1 MNRALVGIVVLLV
14 IFASP
19 PSICAEMVQPPQGE
33 QSPLVTLNLGDSV
46 DVRVLAKWISEVTGQ
61 TFAYDESF
69 QGTVMLETPRKLP
82 ESALLPL
89 FESILQL
96 KGYAMVRRG
105 EVVMIVQTQAAA
117 ALEPDISL
125 PSEELDGEGE
135 FVNKMVQIEYA
146 DAAVIA
152 EAIKPLMSSPNAV
165 QVLAEQNKLSIS
177 GQAGNVQ
184 RALAVVE
191 HLDQREARPRVLLR
205 TLQYARAADV
215 VAQLEVAFPKQATGP
230 RAGLPVFNADR
241 RTNSVVVVAA
251 ERDVDAVEET
261 LQTLDVEAVQPQ
273 RPVRVYPLQNT
284 KARHIVPLLE
294 EIIQSV
300 EGPTMPTGMTGQRKA
315 SAGTEQGGRP
325 IKIVGD
331 EENNVLIVVAT
342 RDGHEWL
349 RPVIEDLDRRRP
361 QVLIEAWLVA
371 LTESGARELGV
382 ELAARGS
389 ADDYSTL
396 GTTFFGRSAVDEDTG
411 VRGLPSPPQEG
422 ATIAVLRAG
431 EVRAVLNALLQDEE
445 ARIVSRPRLLANANQ
460 EATFQSVQQEPFVT
474 ISAITSTTSTTAFG
488 GFEQAGTALTI
499 TPTIL
504 EGDFVFL
511 DVRLV
516 VSNFTGTSPSAQV
529 PPPRDEN
536 SVETSVT
543 VPDRSTIV
551 IGGIVRSE
559 ERETVKKVPLLGDIP
574 LLGALFRS
582 TSAETQDTV
591 LYAFIRPEIF
601 RAEDF
606 ADLQEASAR
615 EREDARWSTD
625 VDFPEEQD

>member
-1 MNRALVGIVVLLV
+1 MNRALVGILVLV
-14 IFASP
+14 IALGA
-19 PSICAEMVQPPQGE
+19 PSVGAAQPEAGDQPP
-33 QSPLVTLNLGDSV
+33 LVALNLGDSV

-69 QGTVMLETPRKLP
+69 QGNVMLETPRKLP

-89 FESILQL
+89 FESILQM
-96 KGYAMVRRG
+96 KGYALVRRG
-105 EVVMIVQTQAAA
+105 EVVMIVQNQAAP

-135 FVNKMVQIEYA
+135 FVSKMVQIDYA
-146 DAAVIA
+146 DAAVVA

-165 QVLAEQNKLSIS
+165 QVLAEQSKLSIS

-191 HLDQREARPRVLLR
+191 HLDQMEARPRVVLR
-205 TLQYARAADV
+205 TLKYARAADV
-215 VAQLEVAFPKQATGP
+215 VSQLQVAFPKQTTGP
-230 RAGLPVFNADR
+230 RADLPVFNDDR

-251 ERDVDAVEET
+251 ERDVEAIEKT
-261 LQTLDVEAVQPQ
+261 LQTLDVEAFQPQ
-273 RPVRVYPLQNT
+273 RPVRVYPLHNT
-284 KARHIVPLLE
+284 KAQHIVPLLE
-294 EIIQSV
+294 EVIQSV
-300 EGPTMPTGMTGQRKA
+300 EGPTVPTGTTGQQKA
-315 SAGTEQGGRP
+315 PESAAPGSRR

-331 EENNVLIVVAT
+331 QENNILIVVAT
-342 RDGHEWL
+342 RDEHEWL

-371 LTESGARELGV
+371 LTESGARELGI
-382 ELAARGS
+382 ELSARG
-389 ADDYSTL
+389 AAGDYDGL
-396 GTTFFGRSAVDEDTG
+396 GTTFFGRTSVDEGTG
-411 VRGLPSPPQEG
+411 ERGLPSPPQEG
-422 ATIAVLRAG
+422 ATIAILRAG
-431 EVRAVLNALLQDEE
+431 EVRAVLNALLEDEE

-511 DVRLV
+511 DVKLV
-516 VSNFTGTSPSAQV
+516 VSNFTGAPPSAQV
-529 PPPRDEN
+529 PPPRNEN

-574 LLGALFRS
+574 LLGALFRN

-591 LYAFIRPEIF
+591 LYAFIRPQIF

-606 ADLQEASAR
+606 ADLRETSAQ
-615 EREDARWSTD
+615 EREDARRTTD
-625 VDFPEEQD
+625 VEFPEEQQ